1 MESVLTASANPISP
15 EAKLTPNQALYH
27 QRLSHDLKVH
37 EAAHAMGITTLE
49 LYLAE
54 RGYVRLS
61 KRVKKAAISFYQ
73 CDPALFEDDLQYP
86 TPIEDAAPK
95 KTSKLLTFA
104 FSWRGVL
111 LCAIA
116 SVLAWGCF
124 GGGYGLAVYSRVHAL
139 EYYDQSYNDFAF
151 QLINKGTASSSG
163 EEFSYTYTAANE
175 ETFDVTVSLD
185 SHKFGLMEIGTSF
198 DSDDDH
204 SIMLSYQQ
212 KDGMSLA
219 FSFIDYKLSLE
230 DLTESEATVGSGMS
244 KDGVYHTNS
253 IMIGASLTET
263 SEEQYFVDLDTRLNA
278 HAKTIEGYYYEL
290 VKGIEYT
297 DGTGFYDLLK

>member
-1 MESVLTASANPISP
+1 M
-15 EAKLTPNQALYH
+15 
-27 QRLSHDLKVH
+27 
-37 EAAHAMGITTLE
+37 
-49 LYLAE
+49 
-54 RGYVRLS
+54 
-61 KRVKKAAISFYQ
+61 
-73 CDPALFEDDLQYP
+73 
-86 TPIEDAAPK
+86 
-95 KTSKLLTFA
+95 
-104 FSWRGVL
+104 L

-175 ETFDVTVSLD
+175 ETFDATVSLD

-230 DLTESEATVGSGMS
+230 DLTESEATVGSGMN
-244 KDGVYHTNS
+244 KKKIGIIAGVTLAVTGLS
-253 IMIGASLTET
+253 VGGGFAI
-263 SEEQYFVDLDTRLNA
+263 A
-278 HAKTIEGYYYEL
+278 HAVQKQSATTTLLLEAKAKSHHDTISATSASIYCAFAKKIAPLALKLNGKTDSLAFSVVDAFVSYSMEVYLSNDNVQASYCQTLGAKNMWPRSKRSRTMATISTYL
-290 VKGIEYT
+290 AMLI
-297 DGTGFYDLLK
+297 LLKKSPTSA